1 MKVAVLVLIMKQFA
15 DASEVEV
22 ETDLLTASGNFIPTF
37 SPYGSAFPADS
48 YNGVGGHGF
57 GGIVSF

>member
-1 MKVAVLVLIMKQFA
+1 MVLIIKQFA

-22 ETDLLTASGNFIPTF
+22 ETDLLAASGNFIPTF

>member
-1 MKVAVLVLIMKQFA
+1 MKVAVLVLIIKQFA

>member
-1 MKVAVLVLIMKQFA
+1 MKVAVLVLIIKQFA

-22 ETDLLTASGNFIPTF
+22 ETDLLTASGNIIPTF